1 MYILFSSTIM
11 KISLIRIISLFRKEF
26 VVAMDYRKDYIDV
39 CNVIGGEW
47 SRPATEERLPVYNP
61 STGEEIG
68 NVPLTPAEEVERAV
82 DVAAEAFTQWRQV
95 DAGRRC

>member
-1 MYILFSSTIM
+1 
-11 KISLIRIISLFRKEF
+11 
-26 VVAMDYRKDYIDV
+26 MDYRKDYIDV

-68 NVPLTPAEEVERAV
+68 NVPLTPAEEVKRAV

-95 DAGRRC
+95 DAGRRCKYLFAIRNKMEANSARVMAWFGLKLPSG